1 MPYISLSWLR
11 DHVEVPQDSTTD
23 QLAEA
28 LVKVG
33 IEEEEILPAAV
44 IGPLVAGKV
53 LSIDT
58 SRQSNGKDINY
69 CRVDV
74 AQYNDAPGTG
84 VEKSD
89 LPSRGIICGAHNFS
103 VGDTVV
109 VALPGAILPGPF
121 PIASRKTY
129 GHVSDGMICSE
140 RELGLGNDHDGI
152 IVLDKHFSA
161 EELPAAGTDMIPL
174 LDLGEEV
181 LEVNVTPDRGYCFA
195 VRGLAREY
203 AHSTGAKFTD
213 LGLES
218 AVEGQLPQSSEG
230 AFEVQVAEESILE
243 GRVSAD
249 RFVTRIVRGIDSSAP
264 TPDWM
269 RKRLEQAGMRSL
281 GLAVDV
287 TNYVML
293 DLGQPLHAYD
303 LRAVQAPFVVRRARA
318 GEPFMTLDGTQREL
332 DSTDIV
338 ITDSPSGPGSRIV
351 GLAGVMGGLDSEVR
365 ADTTDVVIE
374 AAHFDSVS
382 IARTSRRHRLFT
394 ESSKRFERGV
404 DPRLA
409 PVAAARVA
417 ELLAEYGGGTIDEA
431 GFDLNTVRTPQAIPM
446 AASEPERL
454 TGVSYT
460 EEQIVHYLEAI
471 GCSVHTTEANEGAA
485 DAATANK
492 GATGT
497 QFLVVPPSWRPDL
510 VGPAHLVEEIA
521 RLDGYDKIPTRV
533 AMGPGSQGLSEAQTV
548 RRNAADALANGG
560 LAEVKSYPFVGNAH
574 DRQLLPANDTRRQA
588 VRLRNPL
595 ADDAPLL
602 RTSLLDS
609 MLEIA
614 ERNASRGVTPLALF
628 EMGQVTLP
636 AGTVPSPILGVDRR
650 PSEEELA
657 ALLKGVPSQPW
668 HAAAIVGGVFAPQSG
683 TQLEEGAQPQ
693 LNWGWADAI
702 DLARQVGATAGL
714 KVEASRTWLPE
725 GTETL
730 RGAPLPATV
739 AQPEEA
745 APFHPARCATLF
757 VRSGKGYKVVG
768 RAGELH
774 PKVAEEY
781 GLPARSA
788 AMEIDLEV
796 IAKLTKPGF
805 LQVKPVSTYPPVKE
819 DLAVIVR
826 DYITEADVAAVIRR
840 GAGPLLESL
849 TLFDIYR
856 GEQIPQGSRS
866 LAYSLTLRAA
876 DRTLQPK
883 DVNDVRTRIIGDVEK
898 RLKAT
903 VRTG

>member
-11 DHVEVPQDSTTD
+11 DHVEVPADSTTED
-23 QLAEA
+23 LAEA

-152 IVLDKHFSA
+152 IVLDKTLSGA
-161 EELPAAGTDMIPL
+161 DLPAPGTDMIPL
-174 LDLGEEV
+174 LNLGEEV

-203 AHSTGAKFTD
+203 SHSTGAKFTD
-213 LGLES
+213 LGLED
-218 AVEGQLPQSSEG
+218 AVDGGLPQSSVG
-230 AFEVQVAEESILE
+230 SFEVQVAEDSTLD
-243 GRVSAD
+243 GRPSAD
-249 RFVTRIVRGIDSSAP
+249 RFVTRIVRGIDTSAP

-303 LRAVQAPFVVRRARA
+303 LRSVEAPFVVRRATE
-318 GEPFMTLDGTQREL
+318 GEAFVTLDGTERKL
-332 DSTDIV
+332 DCGDIV
-338 ITDSPSGPGSRIV
+338 ITDSPEGPGSRIV
-351 GLAGVMGGLDSEVR
+351 GLAGVMGGLDSEVLS
-365 ADTTDVVIE
+365 DTTDVVIE

-417 ELLAEYGGGTIDEA
+417 ELLAKYGGGSVDES
-431 GFDLNTVRTPQAIPM
+431 GFDLNTVASPVVIRM
-446 AASEPERL
+446 VASEPERL
-454 TGVSYT
+454 TGVAYT
-460 EEQIVHYLEAI
+460 VAQIIDYLESI
-471 GCSVHTTEANEGAA
+471 GCSVQVTEVDASCEEGVEE
-485 DAATANK
+485 
-492 GATGT
+492 GCPVT
-497 QFLVVPPSWRPDL
+497 QFQVTPPTWRPDL

-533 AMGPGSQGLSEAQTV
+533 AMGPGSQGLSESQKV
-548 RRNAADALANGG
+548 RRNAADALANAG
-560 LAEVKSYPFVGNAH
+560 LAEVKSYPFVGDAH
-574 DRQLLPANDTRRQA
+574 DRQLLPEDDVRRRA

-609 MLEIA
+609 MAEIA

-650 PSEEELA
+650 PSEDELA
-657 ALLKGVPSQPW
+657 ALLRGVPSQPW
-668 HAAAIVGGVFAPQSG
+668 HAAAVVGGVFAPQSG
-683 TQLEEGAQPQ
+683 TQLEEGTPSQ

-702 DLARQVGATAGL
+702 DLARQIGATAGV

-725 GTETL
+725 GTPIL

-739 AQPEEA
+739 DSPEDA

-774 PKVAEEY
+774 PKVALEY
-781 GLPARSA
+781 GLPARAA
-788 AMEIDLEV
+788 AMEVDLDL
-796 IAKLTKPGF
+796 IASLTKPGF

-819 DLAVIVR
+819 DLAVIVA
-826 DYITEADVAAVIRR
+826 DYITEADVASVIRR
-840 GAGPLLESL
+840 GAGQLLESL
-849 TLFDIYR
+849 ILFDIYR
-856 GEQIPQGSRS
+856 GEQIPEGSRS
-866 LAYSLTLRAA
+866 LAYSLTLRAP
-876 DRTLQPK
+876 DRTLKPQ
-883 DVNDVRTRIIGDVEK
+883 DVVDVRTKIIGDVEK